1 VGDDAFLIAR
11 NPEEDSKLPYL
22 LRFPIGGGL
31 VLKARDTWPQGP
43 RVSTVTRSTRAG
55 RPRRRSSKRP
65 AFPPYAAAG
74 P

>member
-22 LRFPIGGGL
+22 LRLPIGGGL
-31 VLKARDTWPQGP
+31 VLKARDTGRGP
-43 RVSTVTRSTRAG
+43 PVSTVIRSTRAG
-55 RPRRRSSKRP
+55 PPMRRSSKRP